1 MLCLYFYSKEMVL
14 TGDFE
19 MEKEKFIKKTE
30 KANHFFRICNRIIF
44 ALYMLMPISLIVED
58 VLVELFIRTG
68 SHPLLERVV
77 SIPFF
82 FIYFYLIVG
91 YPRDSKPLFPIIFAF
106 QCILLIA
113 EIITGKISKRSA
125 LKSCVLFVCSLVVFG
140 VVAILL
146 GIAAGLS
153 I

>member
-1 MLCLYFYSKEMVL
+1 V
-14 TGDFE
+14 GFE

-44 ALYMLMPISLIVED
+44 ALYVLMPISIVVYY
-58 VLVELFIRTG
+58 VLFELFIRTG
-68 SHPLLERVV
+68 SHPLLERII
-77 SIPFF
+77 SLPAY
-82 FIYFYLIVG
+82 FIYFYLIGG
-91 YPRDSKPLFPIIFAF
+91 YPSDNKPLFPIIFAF

-125 LKSCVLFVCSLVVFG
+125 LKSCVLFVCGIVVFG
-140 VVAILL
+140 CVFIFL
-146 GIAAGLS
+146 GVCAGLS